1 MCQRQTVP
9 ERPPIGPKALEP
21 AMTPLLPGKG
31 SRRRRLWELDGHAYC
46 PVIGVCLPLPQLRR
60 LVEKTLGKLGLCS
73 DYEVHCTVVTEC
85 QRRSPLSEALHK
97 ELEHRYALVLRAAQ
111 QLKSTEALG
120 AWWQDCRASADWAG
134 ALWAALT
141 HSRCDSELEQR
152 ILGEVHMLQHQVGM
166 ATRADLNRL
175 ETLLDENAI
184 LARELASAQ
193 TRSQQQANHYNSRLE
208 QQQAEGLRL
217 RAALVQAQ
225 TRLHQQEEALAQ
237 FQASTPGLAARLE
250 LSQQNRLQEEELQ
263 AQKRLLQQARLE
275 AQQQRER
282 AEVLQARLD
291 NVRHDRAPRQAAS
304 AAAPD
309 LDQRSVLCVG
319 GRTASVPIYR
329 QVIEHTGARFLH
341 HDGGTEDNS
350 NLLDATLAAAD
361 LVICQS
367 GCISH
372 NAYWRV
378 KDHCK
383 RTGKQCVFIETPS
396 RSALERALSEIDL
409 SGGCTPQV
417 PKLEKKS

>member
-1 MCQRQTVP
+1 MCQRQATTNALQ
-9 ERPPIGPKALEP
+9 IGPKAVES
-21 AMTPLLPGKG
+21 TITLPGG

-46 PVIGVCLPLPQLRR
+46 PVVGVCLPLPQLRR
-60 LVEKTLGKLGLCS
+60 LAEKTLGRLDRYS

-85 QRRSPLSEALHK
+85 RQRSPLSETLHK
-97 ELEHRYALVLRAAQ
+97 ELESRYALVLRAAQ
-111 QLKSTEALG
+111 QLKNTEALG
-120 AWWQDCRASADWAG
+120 VWWKDCRASADWAG

-141 HSRCDSELEQR
+141 HPRCDAELEQR

-166 ATRADLNRL
+166 ACRADLTRL
-175 ETLLDENAI
+175 ENLHEENAI
-184 LARELASAQ
+184 LARELAGAQ
-193 TRSQQQANHYNSRLE
+193 ERSQQQTGQHRARLE
-208 QQQAEGLRL
+208 QQQAETLRL
-217 RAALVQAQ
+217 RADLVQAQ
-225 TRLHQQEEALAQ
+225 TRLHQQEETLVQLLAS
-237 FQASTPGLAARLE
+237 APNLAARQE
-250 LSQQNRLQEEELQ
+250 LAQQNRLLEDELQ
-263 AQKRLLQQARLE
+263 TLKRLLKQARQE
-275 AQQQRER
+275 TQQQRER
-282 AEVLQARLD
+282 AEALQHRLEAAQ
-291 NVRHDRAPRQAAS
+291 RAQTNAPEAPVAP
-304 AAAPD
+304 PD

-396 RSALERALSEIDL
+396 RSALERALGEINPGA
-409 SGGCTPQV
+409 S
-417 PKLEKKS
+417 

>member
-1 MCQRQTVP
+1 MCQLQAKPDVVHL
-9 ERPPIGPKALEP
+9 GPLAVEP
-21 AMTPLLPGKG
+21 AMTVPHPGNS

-46 PVIGVCLPLPQLRR
+46 PVIGVCLPLPLLRR
-60 LVEKTLGKLGLCS
+60 LAEKTLGKLGPYS

-85 QRRSPLSEALHK
+85 RRRSPLSETLHK
-97 ELEHRYALVLRAAQ
+97 ELENRYALVLRAAQ

-120 AWWQDCRASADWAG
+120 AWWTDCRASADWAG

-141 HSRCDSELEQR
+141 HPRCDAELEQR

-166 ATRADLNRL
+166 VTRADLTRL
-175 ETLLDENAI
+175 ETLHDENAI
-184 LARELASAQ
+184 LARELAHAQ
-193 TRSQQQANHYNSRLE
+193 QRSLQQASLHSARLE
-208 QQQAEGLRL
+208 QQQAETLRL
-217 RAALVQAQ
+217 RAELVQAQ
-225 TRLHQQEEALAQ
+225 TRLHQQQEALEQ
-237 FQASTPGLAARLE
+237 LQANVPGLAGRMELTQQGRQQAEEIRALQRQLAQARSEAQRQGERADQL
-250 LSQQNRLQEEELQ
+250 QNRLDELP
-263 AQKRLLQQARLE
+263 LQQRS
-275 AQQQRER
+275 
-282 AEVLQARLD
+282 
-291 NVRHDRAPRQAAS
+291 APQTS
-304 AAAPD
+304 GTPD
-309 LDQRSVLCVG
+309 LEQRAVLCVG

-350 NLLDATLAAAD
+350 SQLDATLAAAD

-396 RSALERALSEIDL
+396 RSALERALSGIDV
-409 SGGCTPQV
+409 STN
-417 PKLEKKS
+417 

>member
-1 MCQRQTVP
+1 MCQLQAEP
-9 ERPPIGPKALEP
+9 ELPQIGPKALDP
-21 AMTPLLPGKG
+21 AMTALLPGNG

-60 LVEKTLGKLGLCS
+60 LAEKTLGKLGQYS

-85 QRRSPLSEALHK
+85 RRRSPLSEALHR

-111 QLKSTEALG
+111 QLKSTDALS
-120 AWWQDCRASADWAG
+120 AWWQDCRAGADWAG

-141 HSRCDSELEQR
+141 HPRCGSELEQR

-175 ETLLDENAI
+175 EALLDENAI
-184 LARELASAQ
+184 LARELASVQ
-193 TRSQQQANHYNSRLE
+193 TRCQQQASHHNGRLE
-208 QQQAEGLRL
+208 QQQAETLRL
-217 RAALVQAQ
+217 RAELVHAQ
-225 TRLHQQEEALAQ
+225 TRLHQQGEELAQ
-237 FQASTPGLAARLE
+237 HQASAPGLAARLE
-250 LSQQNRLQEEELQ
+250 LTRQNRLLEEELQ
-263 AQKRLLQQARLE
+263 TAKRLLQQTRRE

-282 AEVLQARLD
+282 AEALQARLD
-291 NVRHDRAPRQAAS
+291 TTRHDPVPCQAMPAG
-304 AAAPD
+304 APD
-309 LDQRSVLCVG
+309 LDKRSVLCVG

-329 QVIEHTGARFLH
+329 QMIEHTGARFLH

-396 RSALERALSEIDL
+396 RSALERALSGLDASEN
-409 SGGCTPQV
+409 
-417 PKLEKKS
+417 

>member
-1 MCQRQTVP
+1 MCQLQTTP
-9 ERPPIGPKALEP
+9 ELPPIGPKALEP
-21 AMTPLLPGKG
+21 AMAPRLPGNG

-60 LVEKTLGKLGLCS
+60 LAEKTLGKLGPYS

-85 QRRSPLSEALHK
+85 RRRSPLSEALHK
-97 ELEHRYALVLRAAQ
+97 ELEHRYALVLRTAQ

-141 HSRCDSELEQR
+141 HPRCDSALEQR

-166 ATRADLNRL
+166 TTRADLNRL
-175 ETLLDENAI
+175 EALLDENAI
-184 LARELASAQ
+184 LTRELASAQ
-193 TRSQQQANHYNSRLE
+193 KRSQQQTSHYSSRLE
-208 QQQAEGLRL
+208 QQQAETLRL

-225 TRLHQQEEALAQ
+225 TRLHQQEETLAQ
-237 FQASTPGLAARLE
+237 LQASAPGLGTRQALN
-250 LSQQNRLQEEELQ
+250 QQNRLQDEALQ
-263 AQKRLLQQARLE
+263 AQTRLLQQARQE

-282 AEVLQARLD
+282 AEALQARLETR
-291 NVRHDRAPRQAAS
+291 RHDHTPRQATPVG
-304 AAAPD
+304 APD
-309 LDQRSVLCVG
+309 LDKRSVLCVG

-350 NLLDATLAAAD
+350 NLLDTTLAAAD

-396 RSALERALSEIDL
+396 RSALERALSAIDL
-409 SGGCTPQV
+409 PGN
-417 PKLEKKS
+417 

>member
-1 MCQRQTVP
+1 MCQLQATP
-9 ERPPIGPKALEP
+9 ELPHIGPKVLEP
-21 AMTPLLPGKG
+21 AMATPLPGSG

-60 LVEKTLGKLGLCS
+60 LAEKSLGKLGEYS

-85 QRRSPLSEALHK
+85 RRRSPLSEALHK
-97 ELEHRYALVLRAAQ
+97 ELEHRYAQVLRAAQ
-111 QLKSTEALG
+111 QLKSVEALD

-141 HSRCDSELEQR
+141 HPRCHGELEQR

-166 ATRADLNRL
+166 ATRADLTRL
-175 ETLLDENAI
+175 EALHDENAI

-193 TRSQQQANHYNSRLE
+193 KRSQQQASHYSGRLE
-208 QQQAEGLRL
+208 QQQAETLRL
-217 RAALVQAQ
+217 RADLIQAQ
-225 TRLHQQEEALAQ
+225 TRLHQQQEQLKQ
-237 FQASTPGLAARLE
+237 LQASAPGLANRLE
-250 LSQQNRLQEEELQ
+250 LAQQNRLQEEALQ
-263 AQKRLLQQARLE
+263 AQKRQLQQARLE

-282 AEVLQARLD
+282 AEALQARLEAA
-291 NVRHDRAPRQAAS
+291 RHDHDSRQAAPV
-304 AAAPD
+304 AAPD
-309 LDQRSVLCVG
+309 LDKRSVLCVG

-350 NLLDATLAAAD
+350 SLLDATLAAAD

-409 SGGCTPQV
+409 PGD
-417 PKLEKKS
+417 

>member
-1 MCQRQTVP
+1 MCQLQAAPEVP
-9 ERPPIGPKALEP
+9 RIGPKALEP
-21 AMTPLLPGKG
+21 AMTAPLPGSG

-60 LVEKTLGKLGLCS
+60 LAEKTLGKLGPYS

-85 QRRSPLSEALHK
+85 RRRSPLSETLHK

-111 QLKSTEALG
+111 PLKSTEALG
-120 AWWQDCRASADWAG
+120 VWWTDCRASADWAG

-141 HSRCDSELEQR
+141 HPRCDAELEHR

-166 ATRADLNRL
+166 ATRADLSRL
-175 ETLLDENAI
+175 ETLHDENAI
-184 LARELASAQ
+184 LARELANAQ
-193 TRSQQQANHYNSRLE
+193 ERSQQQTSHYSARLE
-208 QQQAEGLRL
+208 QQQAETLRL

-225 TRLHQQEEALAQ
+225 TRLHQQQEQLEQL
-237 FQASTPGLAARLE
+237 QACAPGLAQRMERMQLDRQHA
-250 LSQQNRLQEEELQ
+250 EELKSLQ
-263 AQKRLLQQARLE
+263 RLLAQARQE
-275 AQQQRER
+275 AQRQDERAGQLQSRLAEVSLQQRTPPQE
-282 AEVLQARLD
+282 A
-291 NVRHDRAPRQAAS
+291 H
-304 AAAPD
+304 APD
-309 LDQRSVLCVG
+309 LDQRAVLCVG

-350 NLLDATLAAAD
+350 SLLDATLAAAD

-409 SGGCTPQV
+409 TGN
-417 PKLEKKS
+417 

>member
-1 MCQRQTVP
+1 MCQLQTTP
-9 ERPPIGPKALEP
+9 ELPPIGPKALEP
-21 AMTPLLPGKG
+21 AMAPRLPGNG

-60 LVEKTLGKLGLCS
+60 LAEKTLGKLGPYS

-85 QRRSPLSEALHK
+85 RRRSPLSEALHR

-141 HSRCDSELEQR
+141 HPRCDSALEQR

-175 ETLLDENAI
+175 EALLDENAI
-184 LARELASAQ
+184 LTRELASAQ
-193 TRSQQQANHYNSRLE
+193 KRSQQQTSHYSSRLE
-208 QQQAEGLRL
+208 QQQAETLQL

-225 TRLHQQEEALAQ
+225 TRLHQQEETLAQ
-237 FQASTPGLAARLE
+237 LQASAPGLGTRQA
-250 LSQQNRLQEEELQ
+250 LSQQNRLQEEALQ
-263 AQKRLLQQARLE
+263 AQTRLLQQARLE

-282 AEVLQARLD
+282 AEALQARLETQRQD
-291 NVRHDRAPRQAAS
+291 HTPRQATPVG
-304 AAAPD
+304 APD
-309 LDQRSVLCVG
+309 LDKRSVLCVG

-350 NLLDATLAAAD
+350 NLLDTTLAAAD

-396 RSALERALSEIDL
+396 RSALERALSAIDL
-409 SGGCTPQV
+409 PGN
-417 PKLEKKS
+417 

>member
-1 MCQRQTVP
+1 MCQLQTTP
-9 ERPPIGPKALEP
+9 ELPPIGPKALEP
-21 AMTPLLPGKG
+21 AMAPRLPGNG

-60 LVEKTLGKLGLCS
+60 LAEKTLGKLGPYS

-85 QRRSPLSEALHK
+85 RRRSPLSEALHK

-141 HSRCDSELEQR
+141 HPRCDSALEQR

-175 ETLLDENAI
+175 EALLDENAI

-193 TRSQQQANHYNSRLE
+193 KRSQQQTSHYSSRLE
-208 QQQAEGLRL
+208 QQQAETLQL

-225 TRLHQQEEALAQ
+225 TRLHQQEETLAQ
-237 FQASTPGLAARLE
+237 LQASAPGLGTRQA
-250 LSQQNRLQEEELQ
+250 LSQQNRLQEEALQ
-263 AQKRLLQQARLE
+263 AQTRLLQQARLE

-282 AEVLQARLD
+282 AEALQARLETQRQD
-291 NVRHDRAPRQAAS
+291 HTPRQATPVG
-304 AAAPD
+304 APD
-309 LDQRSVLCVG
+309 LDKRSVLCVG

-350 NLLDATLAAAD
+350 NLLDTTLAAAD

-396 RSALERALSEIDL
+396 RSALERALSAIDL
-409 SGGCTPQV
+409 PGN
-417 PKLEKKS
+417 

>member
-1 MCQRQTVP
+1 MCQLQAEP
-9 ERPPIGPKALEP
+9 ELPQIGPKALDP
-21 AMTPLLPGKG
+21 AMTALLPGNG

-60 LVEKTLGKLGLCS
+60 LAEKTLGKLGQSS
-73 DYEVHCTVVTEC
+73 DYEVHCSVVTEC
-85 QRRSPLSEALHK
+85 RRRSPLSEALHR

-120 AWWQDCRASADWAG
+120 AWWQECRASADWAG

-141 HSRCDSELEQR
+141 HPRCGSELEQR

-175 ETLLDENAI
+175 EALLDENAI

-193 TRSQQQANHYNSRLE
+193 KRSQQQASHYSNRLE
-208 QQQAEGLRL
+208 QQQAEALRL

-225 TRLHQQEEALAQ
+225 TRLHQQEETLAQ
-237 FQASTPGLAARLE
+237 LQATAPGLGTRQE
-250 LSQQNRLQEEELQ
+250 LSQQNRLQAEALQ
-263 AQKRLLQQARLE
+263 AQTRLLQQARQE

-282 AEVLQARLD
+282 AEALQARLD
-291 NVRHDRAPRQAAS
+291 TKRHEHRPQQATPVGAPV
-304 AAAPD
+304 
-309 LDQRSVLCVG
+309 LDKRSVLCVG

-350 NLLDATLAAAD
+350 SLLDATLAAAD

-396 RSALERALSEIDL
+396 RSALERALSAIDL
-409 SGGCTPQV
+409 PGN
-417 PKLEKKS
+417 

>member
-1 MCQRQTVP
+1 MCQLQATP
-9 ERPPIGPKALEP
+9 DGPHIGPKAPDP
-21 AMTPLLPGKG
+21 AMTAPLPGNG

-60 LVEKTLGKLGLCS
+60 LAEKTLGKLGPYS
-73 DYEVHCTVVTEC
+73 DYEVHCTVVSEC
-85 QRRSPLSEALHK
+85 RRRSSLSEALHK
-97 ELEHRYALVLRAAQ
+97 ELENRYALVLRAAQ

-120 AWWQDCRASADWAG
+120 AWWKDCRASADWAG

-141 HSRCDSELEQR
+141 HPRCDSELEQS

-166 ATRADLNRL
+166 ATRADLSRL
-175 ETLLDENAI
+175 DALHEENAI

-193 TRSQQQANHYNSRLE
+193 ERSQQQAGHYSSRSG
-208 QQQAEGLRL
+208 QQQAQTLRL
-217 RAALVQAQ
+217 RADLVQAQ
-225 TRLHQQEEALAQ
+225 TRLHQQEETLAQ
-237 FQASTPGLAARLE
+237 LQASAPGLATRLE
-250 LSQQNRLQEEELQ
+250 LAQQNRLQEEELQ
-263 AQKRLLQQARLE
+263 TLKRLLLQARQE
-275 AQQQRER
+275 AQQQRDR
-282 AEVLQARLD
+282 AEDSQNRLEGVRRNQASEPQ
-291 NVRHDRAPRQAAS
+291 APALP
-304 AAAPD
+304 PD
-309 LDQRSVLCVG
+309 LDKRSVLCVG

-341 HDGGTEDNS
+341 HDGGTEDS
-350 NLLDATLAAAD
+350 SSLLDATLAAAD

-396 RSALERALSEIDL
+396 RSALERALSGIDP
-409 SGGCTPQV
+409 SGN
-417 PKLEKKS
+417 

>member
-1 MCQRQTVP
+1 MCQLQTTP
-9 ERPPIGPKALEP
+9 ELPQIGPKALEP
-21 AMTPLLPGKG
+21 AMTPLLPGNG

-60 LVEKTLGKLGLCS
+60 LAEKTLGKLGLYS

-85 QRRSPLSEALHK
+85 RRRSPLSEALHK

-141 HSRCDSELEQR
+141 HPRCDSELEQR

-175 ETLLDENAI
+175 EGLLDENAI

-193 TRSQQQANHYNSRLE
+193 KRSQQQTSHYSSRLE
-208 QQQAEGLRL
+208 QQQAEALRL

-225 TRLHQQEEALAQ
+225 TRLHQQEETLVQLQSSA
-237 FQASTPGLAARLE
+237 PGLGTRQE
-250 LSQQNRLQEEELQ
+250 LSQQNRLQEEALQ
-263 AQKRLLQQARLE
+263 AHKRLLQQARQE
-275 AQQQRER
+275 AQQQRQR
-282 AEVLQARLD
+282 AEALQARLETKP
-291 NVRHDRAPRQAAS
+291 HDHKPQQAAPVG
-304 AAAPD
+304 APD
-309 LDQRSVLCVG
+309 LDKRSVLCVG

-350 NLLDATLAAAD
+350 NLLDTTLAAAD

-396 RSALERALSEIDL
+396 RSALERALSGLDVSEN
-409 SGGCTPQV
+409 
-417 PKLEKKS
+417 

>member
-1 MCQRQTVP
+1 MCHQQATP
-9 ERPPIGPKALEP
+9 GLPQIGPKALDP
-21 AMTPLLPGKG
+21 AMTPPLPGNG
-31 SRRRRLWELDGHAYC
+31 SRRRRLWELDGHAHC

-60 LVEKTLGKLGLCS
+60 LAEKTLGKLGQYR

-85 QRRSPLSEALHK
+85 RLRSPLSETLHK
-97 ELEHRYALVLRAAQ
+97 ELEQRYALVSRAAQ
-111 QLKSTEALG
+111 QLKSPEALG
-120 AWWQDCRASADWAG
+120 AWWQDCCGSADWAG

-141 HSRCDSELEQR
+141 HPRCDSELEQR

-175 ETLLDENAI
+175 EALHDENAI

-193 TRSQQQANHYNSRLE
+193 QRSQQQASHYSGRLE
-208 QQQAEGLRL
+208 QQQAETLRL
-217 RAALVQAQ
+217 RAELVQAQ
-225 TRLHQQEEALAQ
+225 TRLHQQEETLVQ
-237 FQASTPGLAARLE
+237 QQASAPSLAARLE
-250 LSQQNRLQEEELQ
+250 LAQQNRLQEEALQ
-263 AQKRLLQQARLE
+263 TQKRLLQQARQE
-275 AQQQRER
+275 TQQQRER
-282 AEVLQARLD
+282 AETLQDRLEAAQRARASEPE
-291 NVRHDRAPRQAAS
+291 APPS
-304 AAAPD
+304 PPD

-350 NLLDATLAAAD
+350 TLLDTTLAAAD

-383 RTGKQCVFIETPS
+383 RTGKQCVFVETPS
-396 RSALERALSEIDL
+396 RSALKRALSAIDL
-409 SGGCTPQV
+409 PGN
-417 PKLEKKS
+417 

>member
-1 MCQRQTVP
+1 MCQLQATP
-9 ERPPIGPKALEP
+9 ERPDIGPRALEP
-21 AMTPLLPGKG
+21 AMTTLPPGNG

-46 PVIGVCLPLPQLRR
+46 PIIGVCLPLPQLRR
-60 LVEKTLGKLGLCS
+60 LAEKTLGKLGPYS

-85 QRRSPLSEALHK
+85 RRRSPLAEALHK

-111 QLKSTEALG
+111 QLKSTDALG

-141 HSRCDSELEQR
+141 HPRCDSELEQR

-175 ETLLDENAI
+175 EALLDENAI

-193 TRSQQQANHYNSRLE
+193 KRSQQQTSHYSSRLE
-208 QQQAEGLRL
+208 QQQAEALRL

-225 TRLHQQEEALAQ
+225 TRLHQQEETLAQ
-237 FQASTPGLAARLE
+237 LQASAPGLGTRQE
-250 LSQQNRLQEEELQ
+250 LSQQNRLQEEALQ
-263 AQKRLLQQARLE
+263 AQTRLLQQAQQE

-282 AEVLQARLD
+282 AEALQARLD
-291 NVRHDRAPRQAAS
+291 TKRHDHAPQQAAP
-304 AAAPD
+304 AGAPD
-309 LDQRSVLCVG
+309 LDKRSVLCVG

-341 HDGGTEDNS
+341 HDGGTEDNT
-350 NLLDATLAAAD
+350 NLLDTTLAAAD

-383 RTGKQCVFIETPS
+383 RTGKQCVFLETPS
-396 RSALERALSEIDL
+396 RSALERALSAIDPP
-409 SGGCTPQV
+409 GN
-417 PKLEKKS
+417 

>member
-1 MCQRQTVP
+1 MCQRQATPDVLPLGLTATEQPLAVP
-9 ERPPIGPKALEP
+9 VPSS
-21 AMTPLLPGKG
+21 G

-46 PVIGVCLPLPQLRR
+46 PVVGVCLPLPQLRR
-60 LVEKTLGKLGLCS
+60 LAEKALGKLGQYS

-85 QRRSPLSEALHK
+85 RRRSPLSETLHK
-97 ELEHRYALVLRAAQ
+97 ELETRYALVLRAAQ

-120 AWWQDCRASADWAG
+120 VWWNDCRAGADWAG

-141 HSRCDSELEQR
+141 HPRCDTELEQR
-152 ILGEVHMLQHQVGM
+152 ILGEVHMMQHQVGM
-166 ATRADLNRL
+166 ATRADLSRL
-175 ETLLDENAI
+175 ETLYEENAI
-184 LARELASAQ
+184 LARELAGAQ
-193 TRSQQQANHYNSRLE
+193 ERSQQQTSHYSARLE
-208 QQQAEGLRL
+208 QQQAETLRL
-217 RAALVQAQ
+217 RAELVRAQ
-225 TRLHQQEEALAQ
+225 TRLHQQDETLAQ
-237 FQASTPGLAARLE
+237 LQASAPGLAARLE
-250 LSQQNRLQEEELQ
+250 LAQQNRLQEEDLQ

-275 AQQQRER
+275 AQQQRQR
-282 AEVLQARLD
+282 AETLQARLD
-291 NVRHDRAPRQAAS
+291 TAQHDHAPQQATP

-309 LDQRSVLCVG
+309 LDKRSVLCVG

-341 HDGGTEDNS
+341 HDGGAEDNS

-396 RSALERALSEIDL
+396 RTALERALSEIDL
-409 SGGCTPQV
+409 TGN
-417 PKLEKKS
+417 